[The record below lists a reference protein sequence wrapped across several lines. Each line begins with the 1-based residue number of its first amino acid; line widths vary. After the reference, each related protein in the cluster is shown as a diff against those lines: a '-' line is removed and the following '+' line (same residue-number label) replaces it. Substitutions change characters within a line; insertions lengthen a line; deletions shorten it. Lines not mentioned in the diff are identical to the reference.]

1 MILTQVCMV
10 NSAAFHTFLCHS
22 KVLGDFG
29 DFVDLFVR
37 SSMFIVF
44 LFHTITG
51 LRRQRQP
58 GILLI
63 TVASFLPS
71 LVSSSKRYFTMLL
84 CSGTYIRIIITTL
97 RCFPEERLAHLTIVF
112 LLFGTVIAIKYR
124 PGSAADAKVGQQRY
138 LPSKQSK
145 LIKV

>member
-1 MILTQVCMV
+1 MTQVCMV

-22 KVLGDFG
+22 KVLGDFV

-37 SSMFIVF
+37 CSMFIVF

-51 LRRQRQP
+51 FRRQRQP

-71 LVSSSKRYFTMLL
+71 LVSYLPPKDISTMLL

-138 LPSKQSK
+138 SPSKQ
-145 LIKV
+145 